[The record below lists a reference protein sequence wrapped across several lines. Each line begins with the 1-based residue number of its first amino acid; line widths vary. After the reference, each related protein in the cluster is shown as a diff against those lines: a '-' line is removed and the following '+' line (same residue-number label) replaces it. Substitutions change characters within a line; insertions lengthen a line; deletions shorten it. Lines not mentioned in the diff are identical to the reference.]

1 MIIIYKNDQYFLKVR
16 PTINE
21 IPIDD
26 TCDEMIIKLGNV
38 TKKKS
43 LNEIS
48 YDNELKC
55 WLFPLQIEQSS
66 ELNYAVNLQA
76 WFSFDSNYFSTP
88 VKKITVGTSI
98 LKKNEVL

>member
-21 IPIDD
+21 IPIDE

-38 TKKKS
+38 IKKKS

-55 WLFPLQIEQSS
+55 WLFPLEIDQSS
-66 ELNYAVNLQA
+66 KLNYSVNIQV
-76 WFSFDSNYFSTP
+76 WFSFDDNYYSTP
-88 VKKITVGTSI
+88 VKKIIVGTSI
-98 LKKNEVL
+98 IEKSEVV